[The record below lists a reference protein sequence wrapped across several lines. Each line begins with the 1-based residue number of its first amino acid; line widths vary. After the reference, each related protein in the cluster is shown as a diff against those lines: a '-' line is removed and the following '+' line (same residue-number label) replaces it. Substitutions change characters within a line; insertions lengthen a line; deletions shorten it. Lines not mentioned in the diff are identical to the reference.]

1 MPRGRNTGVDGRTV
15 ELAGGRISERMI
27 DRSRIG
33 YATEPTTVRIDGW
46 RVKLFCQAI
55 GETDEVYWNPAA
67 ANAAG
72 LPACPLPPT
81 FLKAVEGEHFSSAML
96 MSLFEVP
103 LQRVLH
109 AEQSFEHLAPV
120 YVGDSVEVSRAVTD
134 IYDKKKGALTFIV
147 VETRYDVDS
156 RPVATSRQTI
166 LVRNE
171 TSAA

>member
-1 MPRGRNTGVDGRTV
+1 MT
-15 ELAGGRISERMI
+15 

-33 YATEPTTVRIDGW
+33 HATEPTVHAVDAW
-46 RVKLFCQAI
+46 RVSLFCQAI
-55 GETDEVYWNPAA
+55 GETDDVYWNPAA

-72 LPACPLPPT
+72 FPACPLPPT

-96 MSLFEVP
+96 LSLFEVP

-120 YVGDSVEVSRAVTD
+120 YVGDRVKVHRAVTD
-134 IYDKKKGALTFIV
+134 IYDKKEGALTFII

-156 RPVATSRQTI
+156 RRVATSRQTI